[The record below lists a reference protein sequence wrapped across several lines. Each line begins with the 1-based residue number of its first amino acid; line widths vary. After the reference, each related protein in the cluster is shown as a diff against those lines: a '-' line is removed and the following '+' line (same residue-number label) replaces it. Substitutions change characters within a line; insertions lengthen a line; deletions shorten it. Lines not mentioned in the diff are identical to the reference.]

1 MKNIEVKGAKQ
12 HNLKNID
19 VIIPRDKLT
28 VITGLSGSGK
38 SSLAFDT
45 LYAEGQRRYVE
56 SLSSYAR
63 QFLSVMDKPDVDHI
77 NGLSPAISIE
87 QKSTSH
93 NPRSTVGTV
102 TEIYDYLRLLYARVG
117 TPFCPDHGISLES
130 QSIDQ
135 IVDKLF
141 KDEENERSIIL
152 CPIVSQQK
160 GEHLILLNDLK
171 VRGFIRAKINGEI
184 IDLDNLPQLNKNK
197 KHDIDIVIDRLSITK
212 KNKSRLSESIETAL
226 RESDGKSWHRLIML
240 NNNISFILHKPQLSE
255 NIGACAR
262 AIKNFNFQ
270 KMIVVDPKP
279 IYPNDKIL
287 ATSVGAKNIISK
299 SKNFD
304 NLESALK
311 NIDVVIATS
320 ARFRNKNIKH
330 IQLED
335 LKKIDYKKKVAF
347 LFGSEASGLSN
358 NEISYA
364 NYTLQIPT
372 NPDFKSLN
380 LSHSLII
387 IAQVVHSVIN
397 SKVSSF
403 KKSKKVKSASKK
415 DILSMFNLCIKNLE
429 DIGFFKPKE
438 KKPKMLENLRNIF
451 YRMELSSKETRILS
465 SVFASLG
472 KKR

>member
-1 MKNIEVKGAKQ
+1 
-12 HNLKNID
+12 
-19 VIIPRDKLT
+19 
-28 VITGLSGSGK
+28 
-38 SSLAFDT
+38 
-45 LYAEGQRRYVE
+45 
-56 SLSSYAR
+56 
-63 QFLSVMDKPDVDHI
+63 
-77 NGLSPAISIE
+77 
-87 QKSTSH
+87 
-93 NPRSTVGTV
+93 
-102 TEIYDYLRLLYARVG
+102 
-117 TPFCPDHGISLES
+117 
-130 QSIDQ
+130 
-135 IVDKLF
+135 
-141 KDEENERSIIL
+141 
-152 CPIVSQQK
+152 
-160 GEHLILLNDLK
+160 
-171 VRGFIRAKINGEI
+171 
-184 IDLDNLPQLNKNK
+184 
-197 KHDIDIVIDRLSITK
+197 
-212 KNKSRLSESIETAL
+212 
-226 RESDGKSWHRLIML
+226 ML

-287 ATSVGAKNIISK
+287 ATSVGAKNIIIK

-364 NYTLQIPT
+364 NYTLQIPS

-387 IAQVVHSVIN
+387 IAQVVHSIIN
-397 SKVSSF
+397 SKVFSF

-415 DILSMFNLCIKNLE
+415 DILSMTNLCIKNLE

-438 KKPKMLENLRNIF
+438 KKPIMLENLRNIF
-451 YRMELSSKETRILS
+451 YRMELSAKETRILS

>member
-1 MKNIEVKGAKQ
+1 M
-12 HNLKNID
+12 
-19 VIIPRDKLT
+19 
-28 VITGLSGSGK
+28 S
-38 SSLAFDT
+38 
-45 LYAEGQRRYVE
+45 
-56 SLSSYAR
+56 
-63 QFLSVMDKPDVDHI
+63 
-77 NGLSPAISIE
+77 
-87 QKSTSH
+87 
-93 NPRSTVGTV
+93 
-102 TEIYDYLRLLYARVG
+102 
-117 TPFCPDHGISLES
+117 
-130 QSIDQ
+130 
-135 IVDKLF
+135 
-141 KDEENERSIIL
+141 
-152 CPIVSQQK
+152 
-160 GEHLILLNDLK
+160 
-171 VRGFIRAKINGEI
+171 
-184 IDLDNLPQLNKNK
+184 
-197 KHDIDIVIDRLSITK
+197 
-212 KNKSRLSESIETAL
+212 
-226 RESDGKSWHRLIML
+226 

-270 KMIVVDPKP
+270 KMTVVDPKP

-335 LKKIDYKKKVAF
+335 LKKINYKKKVAF

-364 NYTLQIPT
+364 NYTLQIPS

-387 IAQVVHSVIN
+387 IAQVVNSIIN
-397 SKVSSF
+397 SKISRF
-403 KKSKKVKSASKK
+403 KKSKKVKTASKK
-415 DILSMFNLCIKNLE
+415 DIISMTNLCMKNLD

-438 KKPKMLENLRNIF
+438 KKPIMLENLRNIF